1 MFISIEKVS
10 KSIKKETILTDI
22 NLQISIGSCCGIT
35 GHNGSGKSML
45 LKAICGFVPINSGS
59 ITIHNK
65 KIINGKNYIENSGVL
80 IEDPPFFNNFNGY
93 DNLKL
98 LAEIKNKIS
107 DEDIL
112 QTLKITGLLD
122 AKDKKVKQYSLGMK
136 QRLRIAQ
143 AIMENPDILIL
154 DEPFNG
160 LDKQGVID
168 IQQIINELKKQHKT
182 ILLTS
187 HDERNIEA
195 LCDTVYELEKG
206 KLL

>member
-10 KSIKKETILTDI
+10 KSIKKATILTDI

-59 ITIHNK
+59 ITIDNK

-160 LDKQGVID
+160 LDKQGVMD